1 MFHKILVPLDGSQE
15 AERALDTALK
25 LAQAAQGELLLLRS
39 IKVVHM
45 MMPAMA
51 TEYDWSWPEYSREQS
66 RQEVRDYLEGVAER
80 IEQMDIAV
88 NTLAV
93 EGDTASII
101 VDTAEMKDVDL
112 IVMSAQGW
120 STARV
125 RELGS
130 ITERVLHSASCP
142 VLIIRAEPIDRM
154 AIALDGSLLAERALT
169 PGMALAEALQAQV
182 MLLRV
187 SEPETV
193 AHGALLSARERQIV
207 LQAREAAE
215 AYLHDTAHHLDDN
228 VQTFVV
234 GGTAVVDSILDFA
247 RLHAI
252 DLLVMST
259 HGRTGLR
266 RWLYGSVTARVM
278 RASHTSML
286 IIRPPDDELS

>member
-112 IVMSAQGW
+112 IIMSAQGW

-193 AHGALLSARERQIV
+193 AHGALLPARERQIV